1 MASIKDVAKLA
12 GVAAS
17 TVSLVLNNKG
27 YVSETTRQK
36 VRKAMDELSYV
47 PSDVARNL
55 SMNRTNT
62 IGVVIPSISHPF
74 FGELVQALEIELFSR
89 NYKVMLCTTMAKK
102 NAEIEFIEM
111 LKRKNMDGIIM
122 GAHTMDTSIYNNLN
136 RPVLAFDRYIGDD
149 IPIVCSDHA
158 LGGLQA
164 AQAML
169 KHNPKHVVQIIGAQ
183 NVATPAHTYHEVFQ
197 QELANHGVK
206 VDNYEMEWNAFTMK
220 QFDDAARHVFELYK
234 DIDGIFTTDMPAL
247 RCLGLAASC
256 GYSVPET
263 LKIVSY
269 DGTVVTETGAV
280 PITTIRQQLDKL
292 AELSAEAIVAMVNGT
307 EMPDLTPVPT
317 KLISRKT
324 C

>member
-27 YVSETTRQK
+27 YVSEATRQK
-36 VRKAMDELSYV
+36 VRQAMEELSYV

-122 GAHTMDTSIYNNLN
+122 GAHTMDTSIYNNLD
-136 RPVLAFDRYIGDD
+136 RPVLAFDRYLGEN
-149 IPIVCSDHA
+149 IPVVCSDHA

-164 AQAML
+164 AQAFL

-183 NVATPAHTYHEVFQ
+183 NVATPAQTYHEVFQ
-197 QELANHGVK
+197 QELVKNGVT
-206 VDNYEMEWNAFTMK
+206 VDTYEMEWNAFTMEH
-220 QFDDAARHVFELYK
+220 FDNAAHQVFSLYK
-234 DIDGIFTTDMPAL
+234 DIDGIFTTDIPAS
-247 RCLGLAASC
+247 RCLGLAASY
-256 GYSVPET
+256 GYRVPED
-263 LKIVSY
+263 LKIVAY
-269 DGTVVTETGAV
+269 DGTMITEMGDE
-280 PITTIRQQLDKL
+280 PITTVRQQLEKIAELL
-292 AELSAEAIVAMVNGT
+292 AETIVAMVNGT
-307 EMPDLTPVPT
+307 ELPDLAPVPT